1 MPELIINFLVF
12 SLPSAVFNSE
22 NLEVSRWG
30 TIKINL
36 KTMQTNLTGVFAAG
50 DIVRGSSLVVWGIKD
65 GRDVAERIH
74 TYLEEKYS
82 TFIKSS
88 EKEAAHAI

>member
-1 MPELIINFLVF
+1 MM
-12 SLPSAVFNSE
+12 FNE
-22 NLEVSRWG
+22 PNLQVTQRG
-30 TIKINL
+30 TIKIDFN
-36 KTMQTNLTGVFAAG
+36 TMMSEIDGVFAAG

-74 TYLEEKYS
+74 TYLDEKYS

>member
-1 MPELIINFLVF
+1 MSGID
-12 SLPSAVFNSE
+12 
-22 NLEVSRWG
+22 
-30 TIKINL
+30 
-36 KTMQTNLTGVFAAG
+36 GVFAAG

-74 TYLEEKYS
+74 TYLEEKYP

-88 EKEAAHAI
+88 EKEVAYAI